1 MPLAKE
7 IFLVSSHLC
16 IWGHMSG
23 QKVAVCKC
31 GCPRTMESSGLW
43 HPPLVSHSLCSDLMV
58 SLQSLST
65 GLDWVAEICQ
75 LWQLLY
81 SILEMFGHSRKPST
95 PKTSTLHLSVMALSV
110 HLQNWLSL
118 VSKKPATK
126 QSSALKRPPPI
137 TVCLACKEALV
148 FGYTATYKRA
158 QYCLFFLQT
167 GSCVLLFY
175 HL

>member
-1 MPLAKE
+1 
-7 IFLVSSHLC
+7 
-16 IWGHMSG
+16 
-23 QKVAVCKC
+23 
-31 GCPRTMESSGLW
+31 
-43 HPPLVSHSLCSDLMV
+43 MV
-58 SLQSLST
+58 SKWLSASVGALGPWKVQGCGILHLWAILSVLT
-65 GLDWVAEICQ
+65 LWLACRVSVQNWDSWLDWVAEICQ

-81 SILEMFGHSRKPST
+81 SILEMFGHSRKPCT
-95 PKTSTLHLSVMALSV
+95 PKTLTLHLSVMAVSV

-126 QSSALKRPPPI
+126 QSSTLKRPPPI

-167 GSCVLLFY
+167 GSYVSLFY